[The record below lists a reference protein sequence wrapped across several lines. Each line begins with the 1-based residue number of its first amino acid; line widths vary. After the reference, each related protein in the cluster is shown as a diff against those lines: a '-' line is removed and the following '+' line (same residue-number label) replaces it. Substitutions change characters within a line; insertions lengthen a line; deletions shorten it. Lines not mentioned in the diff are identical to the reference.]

1 MIFNPSSASAT
12 PVQIA
17 AHELV
22 QCVESNSFSMYD
34 VNFARLVQSLGGR
47 PYMSHVDANAATFYL
62 LLLTIRAGVIR
73 C

>member
-1 MIFNPSSASAT
+1 
-12 PVQIA
+12 
-17 AHELV
+17 
-22 QCVESNSFSMYD
+22 MYD

-47 PYMSHVDANAATFYL
+47 PYMSHVDANAATLYL